1 VRSGVPLDA
10 VQADLVSSLDQ
21 LGEEQDDSEEGLY
34 THLDDDTRIARLE
47 SDRVFGAED
56 EPSHIAPEN
65 ELVET
70 RLMTDFRKRTYTA
83 RIVTLDDWSDDY
95 NADLYEA
102 HADEN
107 TEPFEPLDVTLIR
120 LIEEEVRRRSSRM
133 LGLATVE
140 VIDVQTEA
148 IKL

>member
-1 VRSGVPLDA
+1 MPKQLSACIYRS
-10 VQADLVSSLDQ
+10 
-21 LGEEQDDSEEGLY
+21 
-34 THLDDDTRIARLE
+34 R
-47 SDRVFGAED
+47 
-56 EPSHIAPEN
+56 PS
-65 ELVET
+65 
-70 RLMTDFRKRTYTA
+70 RYTA

>member
-1 VRSGVPLDA
+1 
-10 VQADLVSSLDQ
+10 
-21 LGEEQDDSEEGLY
+21 
-34 THLDDDTRIARLE
+34 
-47 SDRVFGAED
+47 
-56 EPSHIAPEN
+56 
-65 ELVET
+65 
-70 RLMTDFRKRTYTA
+70 MTDFRKRTYTA

-95 NADLYEA
+95 NADLYEV

-107 TEPFEPLDVTLIR
+107 TEPFEPLDATLIR

>member
-1 VRSGVPLDA
+1 M
-10 VQADLVSSLDQ
+10 ADL
-21 LGEEQDDSEEGLY
+21 
-34 THLDDDTRIARLE
+34 
-47 SDRVFGAED
+47 
-56 EPSHIAPEN
+56 
-65 ELVET
+65 
-70 RLMTDFRKRTYTA
+70 KKKTYTA
-83 RIVTLDDWSDDY
+83 SIVTLDDWSDDY

-133 LGLATVE
+133 VGFTAVE